1 MPEIAHWGALLQTA
15 VQSLGSIK
23 LVDPQAIRNDTECD
37 TMNTA
42 LKLLQAM
49 RRNPAGDWQM
59 TDLLS
64 LARRHGLSVRS
75 TGGSHHIFSH
85 TQLQHTLTVPTRRP
99 IKAIYIKQFV
109 LLIDALQE

>member
-1 MPEIAHWGALLQTA
+1 
-15 VQSLGSIK
+15 
-23 LVDPQAIRNDTECD
+23 
-37 TMNTA
+37 MNAA

-64 LARRHGLSVRS
+64 LARRYDLSVRS
-75 TGGSHHIFSH
+75 TGGSHHVFSH
-85 TQLQHTLTVPTRRP
+85 AQLQDTLTVPARRP
-99 IKAIYIKQFV
+99 IKAIYIKQFL

>member
-1 MPEIAHWGALLQTA
+1 MPEIAQRGGLLKTA

-23 LVDPQAIRNDTECD
+23 LGDPPTIKNDTECD

-59 TDLLS
+59 TD
-64 LARRHGLSVRS
+64 
-75 TGGSHHIFSH
+75 
-85 TQLQHTLTVPTRRP
+85 
-99 IKAIYIKQFV
+99 
-109 LLIDALQE
+109 